1 MEIPI
6 PRDLR
11 HEKVKP
17 KFLYLLKTS
26 GKQYFS
32 VFRGY
37 RNGTL
42 VWNGLNMSLPNTA
55 CNLRYE
61 RKTQFNFVFTTLCRA
76 WRDITTKALKR
87 SSYFW
92 RHCKVMWKDFNHFI
106 VSRELGS
113 GLRFPHQCTI
123 FVHPENVRKPEVFWC
138 FQGV

>member
-17 KFLYLLKTS
+17 IFLYLLKTS
-26 GKQYFS
+26 GKQHFS

-42 VWNGLNMSLPNTA
+42 VWNGLNMYLPNTA

-61 RKTQFNFVFTTLCRA
+61 RKSQFNLFSQHFATPQEILLR
-76 WRDITTKALKR
+76 KR
-87 SSYFW
+87 SRDHHIFEGIARWCGKILIISLFHGNWEVVYPF
-92 RHCKVMWKDFNHFI
+92 RTYVPFLYTQKMWGNQ
-106 VSRELGS
+106 
-113 GLRFPHQCTI
+113 RFSD
-123 FVHPENVRKPEVFWC
+123 VFW
-138 FQGV
+138 G